1 MKFAIAPDSLT
12 KEQFLNCFGGVYE
25 HSEWVADI
33 VFERGITVQ
42 DQDIAILAARM
53 TAIVNEAGQARQM
66 NLLCAHPEL
75 AGKLAIDGGLTAES
89 TSEQASVGLD
99 KCSPEEFAEFQ
110 RLNSAYGTA
119 FGHPF
124 IIAVRGLTRA
134 NILDAFRK
142 RIDNDKPTELAIALA
157 EVHKIAGIRLSALSN
172 PAAWPQTVVPHSSSE
187 ASLIR
192 LG

>member
-12 KEQFLNCFGGVYE
+12 KEQFLKCFGGVYE
-25 HSEWVADI
+25 HSEWVSDI

-53 TAIVNEAGQARQM
+53 ARIVDDAGHARQM

-89 TSEQASVGLD
+89 MSEQASVGLD
-99 KCSPEEFAEFQ
+99 KCNPEEFAEFQ
-110 RLNSAYGTA
+110 RLNSAYRTA

-134 NILDAFRK
+134 KILDAFRK
-142 RIDNDKPTELAIALA
+142 RIDNDKPTELNTALA
-157 EVHKIAGIRLSALSN
+157 EVHKIARIRLSALSN
-172 PAAWPQTVVPHSSSE
+172 PAAWRKTRSST
-187 ASLIR
+187 
-192 LG
+192 

>member
-1 MKFAIAPDSLT
+1 MA
-12 KEQFLNCFGGVYE
+12 
-25 HSEWVADI
+25 
-33 VFERGITVQ
+33 
-42 DQDIAILAARM
+42 
-53 TAIVNEAGQARQM
+53 AIVDDAGQAQQM

-89 TSEQASVGLD
+89 TSEQASAGLD

-142 RIDNDKPTELAIALA
+142 RINNDKPTELATALA
-157 EVHKIAGIRLSALSN
+157 EVHKIAGIRLSAFSK
-172 PAAWPQTVVPHSSSE
+172 PDAWRKIVIPHSSS
-187 ASLIR
+187 AAP
-192 LG
+192 

>member
-1 MKFAIAPDSLT
+1 MKFAIALNSLT
-12 KEQFLNCFGGVYE
+12 KAQFLNCFGSIYE

-33 VFERGITVQ
+33 VFDRGITVQ

-53 TAIVNEAGQARQM
+53 AAIVDDAGKAQQM

-75 AGKLAIDGGLTAES
+75 AGKLAIDGCLTAES
-89 TSEQASVGLD
+89 TSEQASAGLD
-99 KCSPEEFAEFQ
+99 KCNPEEFAEFQ

-124 IIAVRGLTRA
+124 IIAVSGLTRA

-142 RIDNDKPTELAIALA
+142 RINNDKPTELATALA
-157 EVHKIAGIRLSALSN
+157 EVHKIAGIRLSAFSN
-172 PAAWPQTVVPHSSSE
+172 PDAWPQTVIPHSSS
-187 ASLIR
+187 AAHSIR
-192 LG
+192 LV

>member
-12 KEQFLNCFGGVYE
+12 KAQFLDCFGSIYE

-33 VFERGITVQ
+33 VFDQGITAQ

-53 TAIVNEAGQARQM
+53 AAIVEDAGQARQM
-66 NLLCAHPEL
+66 DLLCAHPEL

-89 TSEQASVGLD
+89 TSEQASAGLD

-124 IIAVRGLTRA
+124 IIAVKGLTRA
-134 NILDAFRK
+134 DILNAFRQ
-142 RIDNDKPTELAIALA
+142 RIDNDKPTEFATALA
-157 EVHKIAGIRLSALSN
+157 EVHKIASIRLSALSS
-172 PAAWPQTVVPHSSSE
+172 PAE
-187 ASLIR
+187 
-192 LG
+192 